1 VDLGGLLQSIEGS
14 AGGGASLPAAIAI
27 FVQEAGVPL
36 PLPIGGLLLF
46 LGYRDSSGPLT
57 LLALTLIVV
66 EVASVLGA
74 SVKYWFG
81 LKGGRP
87 LLYTYG
93 RYVRL
98 KAERVRRSERQFREH
113 GTRAIV
119 LGRAVPGVSMIVPLA
134 AGALGMP
141 FRRFLPALAAGSGI
155 NVVVFVMVGFLAGPK
170 LIGRLIQLGLSIR
183 VLATL
188 ALLAAVAGA
197 LAVLRRRAPQQQRLA
212 WTAAGSLGPVERS
225 LVAGLIAMFE
235 MGAGINLVLYA
246 IAIAGLLQPQ
256 QALVHF
262 LDLATHLAGGGPDV
276 LVALI
281 VLFVAGGLAWSLL
294 YTLVAVRYLPGPPA
308 VRGLLFAAAP
318 FATSMAL
325 LAALGFGP
333 LGLGLG
339 AGLIPLAGEL
349 TRCALFGVGLGTAER
364 MLRPAEPDSVPA
376 GAATA

>member
-1 VDLGGLLQSIEGS
+1 VDLGGLLQSVEGS
-14 AGGGASLPAAIAI
+14 SGAGAGLPAAIAI

-98 KAERVRRSERQFREH
+98 KADRVHRSERQFSEH
-113 GTRAIV
+113 GTRAII
-119 LGRAVPGVSMIVPLA
+119 LGRTVPGLSMLVPLA

-155 NVVVFVMVGFLAGPK
+155 NVVLFVMLGFLAGPK
-170 LIGRLIQLGLSIR
+170 LVGRLVQLGLSVR

-188 ALLAAVAGA
+188 AILAAVAGA
-197 LAVLRRRAPQQQRLA
+197 LVVLRRRAPLQQRLT
-212 WTAAGSLGPVERS
+212 WTAGTSLGPVERS

-256 QALVHF
+256 EALVHF
-262 LDLATHLAGGGPDV
+262 LDLAAHLAGGGPGV

-281 VLFVAGGLAWSLL
+281 ALFVAGGLAWSLL
-294 YTLVAVRYLPGPPA
+294 YTLVAVRYLPGPAA

-318 FATSMAL
+318 FSASMAL

-349 TRCALFGVGLGTAER
+349 TRCALFGAGLGTAER
-364 MLRPAEPDSVPA
+364 MLRPAELAPVPA
-376 GAATA
+376 SAATA